1 MINRQ
6 LLQHLLEDIKTGL
19 SILLLGPRQTGKTTL
34 IGQLP
39 YEKMINLLPN
49 KTQADYKKKP
59 EKLIQEVEALAKIS
73 NKKPLI
79 IIDEVQKVPELM
91 DDIQYLID
99 KKVAQFLISGSS
111 ARKIKNLLPGR
122 VIKHYLDPFSI
133 QEFQKTTIKELLRKG
148 SLPGVILEKNI
159 KTAYAI
165 LESYVSTYVEE
176 EIRKESL
183 IRNLSPFMRCIELTA
198 IESGNQ
204 INFNS
209 ISKEIGVSHNTIQ
222 SYIQILEECMI
233 LERFEAYTISTS
245 RKRLAKNPKYIF
257 FDLGVRRIAAKEGEN
272 PPQEIWGRWFEQ
284 WVGLEIRRY
293 LKQNHT
299 VKGDIFFWRDYD
311 GPEVDWV
318 IKTENR
324 LTPVEVKWSEHPK
337 AKDIKHLKTFL
348 KEYETAKM
356 GYVICRCDAPL
367 LLEENIMALPWNM
380 LETVFIQN
388 H

>member
-1 MINRQ
+1 MVNRQ
-6 LLQHLLEDIKTGL
+6 LLDALLDDIDTGL

-39 YEKMINLLPN
+39 YQKMINLLPN
-49 KTQADYKKKP
+49 KTQADYQNNP
-59 EKLIQEVEALAKIS
+59 ERLIQEVEALAKLS
-73 NKKPLI
+73 SKKPLI

-122 VIKHYLDPFSI
+122 VIKHYLDPFSVDEFAQVDI
-133 QEFQKTTIKELLRKG
+133 QELLRRG
-148 SLPGVILEKNI
+148 SLPGVILEKNT

-183 IRNLSPFMRCIELTA
+183 IRNLSPFIRCIELTA

-204 INFNS
+204 INLNS

-233 LERFEAYTISTS
+233 LERFEAYTISSS

-284 WVGLEIRRY
+284 WVGLELRRY
-293 LKQNHT
+293 LKQNQT
-299 VKGDIFFWRDYD
+299 ITGDVFFWRDYD
-311 GPEVDWV
+311 GPEIDWV
-318 IKTENR
+318 IKTKTG
-324 LTPVEVKWSEHPK
+324 LTPIEVKWTEHPK
-337 AKDIKHLKTFL
+337 PKDIKRLKTFL
-348 KEYETAKM
+348 REYDSAKM

-367 LLEENIMALPWNM
+367 LLEENIMALPWKM
-380 LETVFIQN
+380 LSTVFNQK
-388 H
+388 